1 MKEHLDGCIPS
12 ESHYGL
18 SYSTVL
24 ERAEDLFTI
33 EIGPVSHFWM
43 IIQHL
48 GFNTAFEVLL

>member
-1 MKEHLDGCIPS
+1 MKEPLDGCIPS

-33 EIGPVSHFWM
+33 EIGPVSHF
-43 IIQHL
+43 
-48 GFNTAFEVLL
+48 